1 MIIAVAPWSGRHY
14 DKFWAECAANSGLQL
29 WLQDSEVLKRGKC
42 SRWNSLKWLPRN
54 I

>member
-1 MIIAVAPWSGRHY
+1 MIIAVAPWSGRHC
-14 DKFWAECAANSGLQL
+14 DKIWAECVANSGLQL
-29 WLQDSEVLKRGKC
+29 LQDSEVLKRGKC